1 MLEFE
6 LNILISEYNYSELFL
21 TDRQL
26 DDELKLKHLLRSK
39 AKNNR
44 DILLYDKCN
53 DEIDTIL
60 INKETVK
67 RALMVKERN
76 SVEIFRNRLIGVH
89 YLN

>member
-53 DEIDTIL
+53 DEIDTML